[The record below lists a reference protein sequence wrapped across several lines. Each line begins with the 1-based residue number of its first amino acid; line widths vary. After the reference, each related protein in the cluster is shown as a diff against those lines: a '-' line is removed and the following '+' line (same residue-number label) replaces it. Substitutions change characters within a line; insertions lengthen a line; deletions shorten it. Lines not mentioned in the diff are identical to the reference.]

1 MTQAIDQNPIIL
13 DKFHRLTPEQ
23 QKQIIDFMDFL
34 LAKTKQK
41 EAIESDETYISAL
54 EAAGE
59 VVGSVDWGP
68 GDLASNKKYLDGLK

>member
-1 MTQAIDQNPIIL
+1 
-13 DKFHRLTPEQ
+13 
-23 QKQIIDFMDFL
+23 MDFL